1 MILKLNYR
9 DRSIKPYAMRKLTP
23 FECFR
28 LMGVRDDV
36 IRTMQSTNAQAE
48 KRIAGFKPKG
58 KKDEMAVSV
67 AQQYRQAGN
76 SIVVDVL
83 AYIYEQLWYPKYR
96 EPSGQMSLFP
106 DDELPAMPD
115 RSDDEKVIC
124 TTFSGYDSQLM
135 AADVLKDWHPD
146 FRWTCAG
153 WSEIDKN
160 ACLMHNIVFPQYA
173 DKALGDITKID
184 WHKVKESLGGREV
197 DLFTYSSPCQDL
209 SNAGKQMGMKEGSG
223 TRSSLLWHV
232 ADAVEVLLP
241 KFLLQENVAALVN
254 KNFRQDFLAWLDK
267 LEQLGYVSRW
277 QRLNAKDYGVPQNRD
292 RVFCLSMR
300 SDVAFDFQFPEPITL
315 DRRLEDVLLDEVE
328 ERYFLND
335 DSVNKFLET
344 HDSDNALFL
353 QFDLPPTHEAA
364 MFLKTVL
371 QIEME
376 RHDGW
381 DKGIEW
387 SEKELIYHRPAIA
400 HLYEKFKENP
410 KKMDVEYWRG
420 FNKIFKENRIQV
432 GKQYY
437 IGWVRD
443 SKGRIKGRPRKQIAN
458 AVTSKVGHGISD
470 PRDGLGNTTPYIII
484 EYD

>member
-9 DRSIKPYAMRKLTP
+9 DRSIKSYAIRKLTP

-58 KKDEMAVSV
+58 KKDEMAVSA
-67 AQQYRQAGN
+67 AQQYRQAAN
-76 SIVVDVL
+76 SIVLDVL
-83 AYIYEQLWYPKYR
+83 AYIYEQLWYPKHR
-96 EPSGQMSLFP
+96 EPIGQMSLFP

-115 RSDDEKVIC
+115 HSDDEKVIC

-173 DKALGDITKID
+173 DKALGDITKIE
-184 WHKVKESLGGREV
+184 WHNVKESLVGKEV

-232 ADAVEVLLP
+232 ADAVEVLRP
-241 KFLLQENVAALVN
+241 KFLLQENVVALVN
-254 KNFRQDFLAWLDK
+254 KNFRQDFQAWLDK

-300 SDVAFDFQFPEPITL
+300 SDVAFDFQFPEPFELKT
-315 DRRLEDVLLDEVE
+315 RLEDVLEEEVSD
-328 ERYFLND
+328 RYFLKD
-335 DSVNKFLET
+335 DAVSKFLKAN
-344 HDSDNALFL
+344 DSDNALFV

-364 MFLKTVL
+364 MFLKTWL
-371 QIEME
+371 TLWMQAA
-376 RHDGW
+376 DGW
-381 DKGIEW
+381 NITPAGLQHALNSARHKMELSYSVFTDKGVAALCDEFQR
-387 SEKELIYHRPAIA
+387 L
-400 HLYEKFKENP
+400 FKENMER
-410 KKMDVEYWRG
+410 KNMN
-420 FNKIFKENRIQV
+420 NKQ
-432 GKQYY
+432 Y
-437 IGWVRD
+437 IGWARD
-443 SKGRIKGRPRKQIAN
+443 SRGRIKRRPRKQIAN

-470 PRDGLGNTTPYIII
+470 PRDGLGNTTPHIII